1 MLRLL
6 LREKTNA
13 EIAENLYVSE
23 STAKYHVHNLL
34 QKTGCRNRGELLG
47 EFKKL
52 QYPALKDVGQKARV
66 VNGNFPMDTASD
78 RTEAE

>member
-1 MLRLL
+1 MKQVRSFFRGIGVLSTLW
-6 LREKTNA
+6 
-13 EIAENLYVSE
+13 IAVCF
-23 STAKYHVHNLL
+23 ST
-34 QKTGCRNRGELLG
+34 TGTCCRNRGELLG

-78 RTEAE
+78 RMEAE